1 MFFEPRA
8 SGPISSPESSM
19 STLCFFRCASAL
31 RKIDIFGRWK
41 DMCSKVFG
49 AGFPLKSAIVTLSFP
64 IATPLS
70 NSNCLRKPRTR
81 SNQRALF
88 FGLRTARPKW
98 PTTPR
103 VNGTFIFMFQT
114 AIVRVKK
121 RTHRSMIALA
131 LILCAAIA
139 AMGVTVI
146 VAPAKAH
153 DLARLFA
160 DKTGMWI
167 ATAIRAVL
175 ALCLLAAASESKA
188 PMLLRLLGLLI
199 LIVAI
204 LIPILGLDRHRRM
217 IDWWIARPRT
227 AQMFWG
233 AATFVFG
240 IALIYLIL

>member
-1 MFFEPRA
+1 M
-8 SGPISSPESSM
+8 
-19 STLCFFRCASAL
+19 
-31 RKIDIFGRWK
+31 
-41 DMCSKVFG
+41 V
-49 AGFPLKSAIVTLSFP
+49 
-64 IATPLS
+64 
-70 NSNCLRKPRTR
+70 
-81 SNQRALF
+81 
-88 FGLRTARPKW
+88 
-98 PTTPR
+98 
-103 VNGTFIFMFQT
+103 
-114 AIVRVKK
+114 
-121 RTHRSMIALA
+121 ALA

-146 VAPAKAH
+146 AAPTKAR

-160 DKTGMWI
+160 DKTGMWV

-175 ALCLLAAASESKA
+175 ALGLLAAASESKA
-188 PMLLRLLGLLI
+188 PMVLRLLGFLI

-227 AQMFWG
+227 TQIVWG